1 MESKE
6 KLMPAEIAFGQIM
19 TTVDI
24 ANHAFYE
31 GTIKPLVAKY
41 GWENQYGTLTLTP
54 GTFKGFTI
62 EQMEEVIK
70 YVNESELRTN
80 EATPRLLGYLHG
92 RIDER
97 NETIS
102 KLK

>member
-1 MESKE
+1 MENKE
-6 KLMPAEIAFGQIM
+6 KPMPAEIAFRQIM

-24 ANHAFYE
+24 ANPDFYQS
-31 GTIKPLVAKY
+31 TIKPLVEKH
-41 GWENQYGTLTLTP
+41 GWESQYGNLTLTP
-54 GTFKGFTI
+54 GTFRGFTI
-62 EQMEEVIK
+62 EQMEAVIK
-70 YVNESELRTN
+70 YVVDSELRTH
-80 EATPRLLGYLHG
+80 ESTPRLLGYLHG